1 MKAAIRTTGA
11 DLVRSLRSL
20 LHGMAD
26 DVASGYRGERERR
39 TGEEGADDKRGT

>member
-1 MKAAIRTTGA
+1 MKAAIRTTGD

-26 DVASGYRGERERR
+26 DVASGYRRERERR